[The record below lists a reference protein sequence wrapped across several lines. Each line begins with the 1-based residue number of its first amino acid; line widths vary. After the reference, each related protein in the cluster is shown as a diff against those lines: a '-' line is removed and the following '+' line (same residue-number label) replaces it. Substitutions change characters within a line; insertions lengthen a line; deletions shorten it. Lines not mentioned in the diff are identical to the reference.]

1 MTNAAIAAIDQVT
14 ASSFSVTFAGA
25 TAKVILAPGAVL
37 KQSDVKPEDIA
48 AGTKISAS
56 VVNGVAQSIQIQ
68 TQ

>member
-1 MTNAAIAAIDQVT
+1 
-14 ASSFSVTFAGA
+14 
-25 TAKVILAPGAVL
+25 
-37 KQSDVKPEDIA
+37 VKPEDIV